1 MKLTNID
8 IQKKL
13 DDKNLQFEI
22 ASYTKYTKPS
32 IFKHKICQKEKEKI

>member
-22 ASYTKYTKPS
+22 ASYTKY
-32 IFKHKICQKEKEKI
+32 FR